1 MKSGAAIAAVCCIGW
16 ACVAEG
22 FEITAVEKGG
32 TIRWHVL
39 GGYAYTVESCDDLT
53 DPWEAVPPAGQWPI
67 QATEWLVN
75 GGAGWP
81 AVGRRFYRVVASP
94 AAAPMVLVP
103 GGTNAGTDPDFGA
116 YSLTVVSFA
125 MDKYE
130 VTSAFWDEVK
140 NWNGGNGYVYD
151 NPGSGKAWNHPVH
164 TVNWHDAVKWCNA
177 RSQKEGRTAVYYA
190 DAGLTQIYKT
200 DRISPHVNPSANGYR
215 LPTDVEWHYAARG
228 GVASRRF
235 PWGDS
240 NNISHDR
247 ANYWAGAFF
256 SYDESYP
263 AGFHPDFINTG
274 SYPFTSPVGSFAANG
289 YGLCDMAGNVW
300 EWCYDWRPGNEDVYR
315 TIRGGTWADSADKC
329 RVSYRSGYSPDLASN
344 HLGFRCVRLPGEP

>member
-116 YSLTVVSFA
+116 YSLTVVSFS

-130 VTSAFWDEVK
+130 VTKSYWDEVK

-200 DRISPHVNPSANGYR
+200 GQVVEPFVKASANGYR
-215 LPTDVEWHYAARG
+215 LPTDVEWEYAARG
-228 GVASRRF
+228 GVANRRF
-235 PWGDS
+235 PWSDTDT
-240 NNISHDR
+240 IQHAR
-247 ANYWAGAFF
+247 ANYNSSSSY
-256 SYDESYP
+256 SYDTSP
-263 AGFHPDFINTG
+263 TRGFHPDYDEG
-274 SYPFTSPVGSFAANG
+274 GYPHTSPAGSFAANG
-289 YGLCDMAGNVW
+289 YGLYDMAGNVW
-300 EWCYDWRPGNEDVYR
+300 EWCYDWYPGHEGLYR
-315 TIRGGTWADSADKC
+315 VFRGGGWYFYARSC
-329 RVSYRSGYSPDLASN
+329 RVGFRRSYHPGYASN
-344 HLGFRCVRLPGEP
+344 YRGFRACLPSGQQ